1 MLDKRAGSEEEP
13 LTGGAPDEEAERR
26 AIGVFLCDDVPGFR
40 ALARIALEQAPDL
53 RVVGEASDAVS
64 GIPAIVE
71 AAPDVVL
78 LDLGVPMETGLEAIP
93 RLRAEVPASCLI
105 VLSGLPPER
114 AANPALARGAHRYL
128 EKGVPWEAVRLAI
141 RRCVEDYHEGARA
154 DAPAS
159 IPDAG
164 DAGD

>member
-1 MLDKRAGSEEEP
+1 VLDKSVGSEDEP
-13 LTGGAPDEEAERR
+13 LTGDAPDDQTERR
-26 AIGVFLCDDVPGFR
+26 IIRVFLCDDVPGFR

-71 AAPDVVL
+71 ASPDVVL
-78 LDLGVPMETGLEAIP
+78 LDLGVPMENGLDAIP
-93 RLRAEVPASCLI
+93 RLRAEVPAACLI

-141 RRCVEDYHEGARA
+141 RRCVEAYREGART
-154 DAPAS
+154 DTPAP

-164 DAGD
+164 EPGS